1 MPRCI
6 EWGEERHQECERTED
21 QGYNECAR
29 EEDRGYAD
37 CCTWWP
43 CNWLCDAWVW
53 ISNVVCVSWTWM
65 SNVVCVSWTWI
76 STAAC
81 VAWDFVV
88 TIVSAILT
96 TIESILGWILS
107 GVAAIIE
114 LILSIPGLGTV
125 LRWLLNLVTFLVVS
139 MVAVGDL
146 ILGAVG
152 IRPEK
157 TLRICPVILRDEN
170 GEQTAEVEGVVAV
183 LQLAADVFK
192 RDANIRL
199 IPSRPFNY
207 STGFEGAP
215 QVDESWIHIDSR
227 SSPTE
232 VLDAGDSVANEF
244 GIVGSILQMKMTS
257 LCFYGAWRR
266 ITGFGAPITVF
277 FIRNTL
283 PNSSGRSLWITDYV
297 FVNGNT
303 TEIFTSGLQRNA
315 RTAAHEIA
323 HSCSLWHECIDND
336 PTNLMGVSGSCD
348 PVGTL
353 AADTDNP
360 ILYDWQALLMRG
372 SKHVSYF

>member
-6 EWGEERHQECERTED
+6 EWGEDRHQECTETED
-21 QGYNECAR
+21 RGYDECAR
-29 EEDRGYAD
+29 EEDRGYSE
-37 CCTWWP
+37 CCTWAP
-43 CNWLCDAWVW
+43 CSWFCDALVW
-53 ISNVVCVSWTWM
+53 FTNVVCVAWTWV
-65 SNVVCVSWTWI
+65 SNVACIAWTWI
-76 STAAC
+76 TTSFCVLWDVITTVVNVILVTLEST
-81 VAWDFVV
+81 F
-88 TIVSAILT
+88 
-96 TIESILGWILS
+96 GWILS
-107 GVAAIIE
+107 GLASIVE
-114 LILSIPGLGTV
+114 LILAIPGFGAA
-125 LRWLLNLVTFLVVS
+125 LRWALNFITFLVGS
-139 MVAVGDL
+139 MLAVGDL

-170 GEQTAEVEGVVAV
+170 GEQTAAVEDVVGV

-215 QVDESWIHIDSR
+215 RVDESWIHIDSV
-227 SSPTE
+227 SSPTA

-244 GIVGSILQMKMTS
+244 GDVGSILQLKMIN
-257 LCFYGAWRR
+257 LCFFGAWRR
-266 ITGFGAPITVF
+266 ITGLGAPITVF

-283 PNSSGRSLWITDYV
+283 PNKAGRSLWITDYV
-297 FVNGNT
+297 FVDGDT
-303 TEIFTSGLQRNA
+303 TQILASGRPSNA

-336 PTNLMGVSGSCD
+336 PTNLMGVRGSCN
-348 PVGTL
+348 PIGTTP
-353 AADTDNP
+353 ADTDNP